1 MKIVV
6 LDGFSCNPG
15 DLSWDSLKAL
25 GEVVIYDR
33 TAPSATQERIADA
46 DIVLTNK
53 VIINDELIACS
64 PQLKYVGVL
73 ATGYNVVDTRAAA
86 EHGVVVT
93 NIPAYSTD
101 SVAQMTFA
109 HILNIYNRVDH
120 YARQN
125 RDGRWAR
132 SVDFCYSDMPHHELA
147 GSTIG
152 IVGYG
157 TIGSRVGQ
165 IAHDMGMRVV
175 ALTSKAPTELPGFVE
190 SVSLTELL
198 HRSDVVSLH
207 CPLVEGSTRH
217 LINIYTLGEMKPGA
231 VLINT
236 GRGPLVDEDAVADAL
251 DSGRLSA
258 YAADVMSSEPPAE
271 DNRLMRHPHAFITPH
286 IAWAT
291 VEARQRLIHIAT
303 ENVRAFIAGTPVNV
317 VNANMMK

>member
-25 GEVVIYDR
+25 GEVVIYER

-64 PQLKYVGVL
+64 QQLKYVGVL
-73 ATGYNVVDTRAAA
+73 ATGYNVVDTRAAV

-125 RDGRWAR
+125 RDGHWAR

-175 ALTSKAPTELPGFVE
+175 ALTSKAPTELPSFVE

-207 CPLVEGSTRH
+207 CPLVEGSTHH

-251 DSGRLSA
+251 DSGLLSA

-291 VEARQRLIHIAT
+291 VEARKRLIHIAT

>member
-64 PQLKYVGVL
+64 QQLKYVGVL
-73 ATGYNVVDTRAAA
+73 ATGYNVVDTRAAV

-125 RDGRWAR
+125 RDGHWAR

-175 ALTSKAPTELPGFVE
+175 ALTSKAPTELPSFVE

-207 CPLVEGSTRH
+207 CPLVEGSTHH

-251 DSGRLSA
+251 DSGLLSA

-291 VEARQRLIHIAT
+291 VEARKRLIHIAT

>member
-73 ATGYNVVDTRAAA
+73 ATGYNVVDTRAAV

-175 ALTSKAPTELPGFVE
+175 ALTSKAPTELPSFVE

-251 DSGRLSA
+251 YSGRLSA

>member
-25 GEVVIYDR
+25 GEVVIYER

-73 ATGYNVVDTRAAA
+73 ATGYNVVDIQAAA
-86 EHGVVVT
+86 ERGIAVT

-109 HILNIYNRVDH
+109 HILNIFSRVDH
-120 YARQN
+120 YARHN
-125 RDGRWAR
+125 RSGRWAR
-132 SVDFCYSDMPHHELA
+132 SEDFCYWDMPHHELA
-147 GSTIG
+147 AMTIG

-165 IAHDMGMRVV
+165 IAHDFGMRVV
-175 ALTSKAPTELPGFVE
+175 ALTSKQPDELPGFVE
-190 SVSLTELL
+190 SVPLDELL
-198 HRSDVVSLH
+198 ARADIVSLH

-217 LINIYTLGEMKPGA
+217 LINNNTLLRMKAGA

-258 YAADVMSSEPPAE
+258 YAADVMTSEPPAA
-271 DNRLMRHPHAFITPH
+271 DSRLARHEHAFITPH

-291 VEARQRLIHIAT
+291 IEARRRLVDIAAK
-303 ENVRAFIAGTPVNV
+303 NVAAFIDGRPVNV
-317 VNANMMK
+317 VNASLMK